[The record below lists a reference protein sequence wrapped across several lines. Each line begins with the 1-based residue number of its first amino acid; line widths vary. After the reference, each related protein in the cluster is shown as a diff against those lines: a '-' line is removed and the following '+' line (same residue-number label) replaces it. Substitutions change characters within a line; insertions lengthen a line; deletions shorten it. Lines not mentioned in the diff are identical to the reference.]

1 MDYNM
6 PSPTTEE
13 LEMAREKMPHE
24 EYRRRQNEIQAK
36 YDKEFTTMITF
47 KLNKKTDADIIDK
60 LAAQPNRQGYIK
72 DLIRR
77 DIADSSEQ
85 EG

>member
-13 LEMAREKMPHE
+13 LEMALSE
-24 EYRRRQNEIQAK
+24 EERKRSRVKASAK
-36 YDKEFTTMITF
+36 YDKANTFMASF
-47 KLNKKTDADIIDK
+47 KLNYTTDADIIK
-60 LAAQPNRQGYIK
+60 HLESIPNRQGYIK